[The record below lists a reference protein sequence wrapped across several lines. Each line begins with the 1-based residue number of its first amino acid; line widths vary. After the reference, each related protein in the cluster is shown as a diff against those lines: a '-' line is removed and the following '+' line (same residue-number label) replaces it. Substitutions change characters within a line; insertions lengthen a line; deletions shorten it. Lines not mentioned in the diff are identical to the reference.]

1 MLKWICFVGLVVLS
15 FTCQAQNFTW
25 NLADLAW
32 TFRNS
37 KNNTT
42 YRATIPGTVHTD
54 LAKNGLIADPFYGS
68 NEKEVQWI
76 ENDTWVYETTITLQE
91 KQVNQE
97 SLSLIFE
104 GLDTYAK
111 VYLNNQLIIEAD
123 NMFRRWEIPVK
134 PIIKQGNNQLKIV
147 FEPAVAKAKAL
158 AKTLPYTL
166 PGDERVF
173 VRKAPY
179 QFGWDWGPR
188 LVSCG
193 IWKNAYL
200 ISHSE
205 ARLTNIQLKQISL
218 SDTLAE
224 LEVIV
229 HFNNPKGE
237 KLALLGQIGDVK
249 ERVTLHND
257 SVASLHFKLK
267 NPKKWWTKEL
277 GEAHLYQVKIDLNNE
292 SSTLD
297 SQTEIVGL
305 RTIELVQKPDSV
317 GSSFYFKLN
326 GVPLYMKGSNL
337 IPPESFMPK
346 ANKTTYEA
354 LLSKAQDQGINML
367 RVWGGGV
374 YLDDDFYTL
383 CDEKGILV
391 WQDFMFAG
399 GMYPGDLAFQKNVA
413 QEIKEQVIRLRNHPS
428 LAIWCGNNEL
438 EEGWNNWGWQKQFAY
453 SASDSAKIYQDYTK
467 LFKENIPKILVEF
480 DGTRPYHPSSPTNGW
495 GRKESLTTG
504 DLHYW
509 GVWWGMEPF
518 EKYQEKI
525 GRFVSEFGFQS
536 MPELSSIQKFIPEN
550 EQTLFSPSLK
560 THQKHPTGYETIKS
574 YMERD
579 YFVPKNLNDFTYVSQ
594 LLQARGMK
602 IAIEAQRAAKPYNM
616 GSLYWQLND
625 CWPVSSWSGIDYY
638 GTPKALHYAVKKAF
652 KPVLIS
658 VKQETDGF
666 KTTLV
671 SDLSKPISGRLE
683 IEVLNFSGKVLQRTM
698 QAIYLAANGTLTVSI
713 MPVSY
718 INGLDPSNTVIRYRL
733 LEGGQELANQ
743 IQYLAKPKEL
753 NLQNP
758 ELQLRKLNDHSVEI
772 RCSYLAK
779 DVCITL
785 PGALPS
791 DNYFDLVPGEKKIIQ
806 LDFQAKV
813 NHANLKA
820 KSLWDVKKD

>member
-54 LAKNGLIADPFYGS
+54 LAKNGLIADPFFGS
-68 NEKEVQWI
+68 NEKEVQWV
-76 ENDTWVYETTITLQE
+76 ENETWVYETTINLQE
-91 KQVNQE
+91 KQVNQK

-134 PIIKQGNNQLKIV
+134 PIIKQGKNQLRIV

-166 PGDERVF
+166 PGDDRVF

-188 LVSCG
+188 LVTCG

-224 LEVIV
+224 LEVIA

-237 KLALLGQIGDVK
+237 KLVLSGQISDVK
-249 ERVTLHND
+249 EQITLQND

-277 GEAHLYQVKIDLNNE
+277 GEANLYQLKIDLNNE
-292 SSTLD
+292 ASTLD
-297 SQTEIVGL
+297 SQTETIGL

-467 LFKENIPKILVEF
+467 LFKENIPKILGKF
-480 DGTRPYHPSSPTNGW
+480 DGSRPYHPSSPTKGW
-495 GRKESLTTG
+495 GRKESLMTG

-536 MPELSSIQKFIPEN
+536 IPELSSIQKFIPEN
-550 EQTLFSPSLK
+550 EQNLFSPSLK

-579 YFVPKNLNDFTYVSQ
+579 YDVPKNLNDFAYVSQ

-602 IAIEAQRAAKPYNM
+602 IAIEAQRAAKPYSM

-658 VKQETDGF
+658 VKQQADGF

-671 SDLSKPISGRLE
+671 SDLSKPIIGRLE
-683 IEVLNFSGKVLQRTM
+683 MVVLNFSGKVLQRTM
-698 QAIYLAANGTLTVSI
+698 QAVYLAANGTLTGSI

-718 INGLDPSNTVIRYRL
+718 IKGLDPSNTVIRYRL
-733 LEGGQELANQ
+733 LEGEQELANQ

-758 ELQLRKLNDHSVEI
+758 ELILRKLNENTLEI

-791 DNYFDLVPGEKKIIQ
+791 DNYFDLVPGERKIIQ
-806 LDFQAKV
+806 LDFQSKV
-813 NHANLKA
+813 DHANLKA
-820 KSLWDVKKD
+820 KSLWDTLQN

>member
-1 MLKWICFVGLVVLS
+1 MLKRIYVLGLVLLS
-15 FTCQAQNFTW
+15 FTCQAQNITW

-32 TFRNS
+32 TFRNINS
-37 KNNTT
+37 QTKN
-42 YRATIPGTVHTD
+42 RATIPGTIHTD

-68 NEKEVQWI
+68 NEKDLQWI
-76 ENDTWVYETTITLQE
+76 ENETWVYETTINIQE
-91 KQVNQE
+91 KQANQE
-97 SLSLIFE
+97 SLSLLFE

-111 VYLNNQLIIEAD
+111 VYLNDQLILEAA

-134 PIIKQGNNQLKIV
+134 SILKLGNNQLKIV
-147 FEPAVAKAKAL
+147 FEPAVAKARAL

-166 PGDERVF
+166 PGDDRVF

-188 LVSCG
+188 FVSCG
-193 IWKNAYL
+193 IWKNVWLKAESGPKL
-200 ISHSE
+200 K
-205 ARLTNIQLKQISL
+205 NIQLKQISL

-224 LEVIV
+224 LEVIA
-229 HFNNPKGE
+229 HFNNLKSK
-237 KLALLGQIGDVK
+237 KLALVGQIGDVT
-249 ERVTLHND
+249 ERVTLQND
-257 SVASLHFKLK
+257 SVGSLHFKLK

-277 GEAHLYQVKIDLNNE
+277 GEAYLYQLKIDLNNE
-292 SSTLD
+292 TTTLD
-297 SQTEIVGL
+297 SRTEPVGL
-305 RTIELVQKPDSV
+305 RTIELVQAPDSV

-374 YLDDDFYTL
+374 YLDDDFYSL
-383 CDEKGILV
+383 CDEKGIFV

-399 GMYPGDLAFQKNVA
+399 GMYPGDLGFQQNVA

-428 LAIWCGNNEL
+428 LALWCGNNEL

-467 LFKENIPKILVEF
+467 LFKENIPKILGEF

-495 GRKESLTTG
+495 GRKESLTSG

-536 MPELSSIQKFIPEN
+536 MPELSSIRKFIPEN
-550 EQTLFSPSLK
+550 EQSLFSPSLK
-560 THQKHPTGYETIKS
+560 THQKHPTGYETITS

-579 YFVPKNLNDFTYVSQ
+579 YDVPKNLNDFAYVSQ
-594 LLQARGMK
+594 LLQASGMK
-602 IAIEAQRAAKPYNM
+602 LAIEAQRAAKPYTM

-638 GTPKALHYAVKKAF
+638 GKPKALHFAVKRAF

-658 VKQETDGF
+658 VKQEADGF

-671 SDLSKPISGRLE
+671 SDLLKPISGRIE
-683 IEVLNFSGKVLQRTM
+683 IEVVDFSGKLLQRTT
-698 QAIYLAANGTLTVSI
+698 QAVNLPANGTLTLPILSVAT
-713 MPVSY
+713 
-718 INGLDPSNTVIRYRL
+718 INGLNPSNTLIRYRL
-733 LEGGQELANQ
+733 LDGEQELANQ

-753 NLQNP
+753 TLQNP
-758 ELQLRKLNDHSVEI
+758 KLKLRKLNEHSVEI
-772 RCSYLAK
+772 TCSYLAK

-791 DNYFDLVPGEKKIIQ
+791 DNYFNLIPGERKIIQ
-806 LDFQAKV
+806 LDFQSKV
-813 NHANLKA
+813 DHAYLSA

>member
-1 MLKWICFVGLVVLS
+1 MLKWISVLGLVALS

-37 KNNTT
+37 KNNTN
-42 YRATIPGTVHTD
+42 YRATIPGTIHTD

-68 NEKEVQWI
+68 NEKDVQWV
-76 ENDTWVYETTITLQE
+76 ENETWVYETIINLQE
-91 KQVNQE
+91 KQANQE
-97 SLSLIFE
+97 SLSLLFE
-104 GLDTYAK
+104 GLDTDAK
-111 VYLNNQLIIEAD
+111 VYLNNQLILEAD

-134 PIIKQGNNQLKIV
+134 SILKLGNNQLKIV

-158 AKTLPYTL
+158 ASTLPYTL

-193 IWKNAYL
+193 IWKNVWLKAESGPKL
-200 ISHSE
+200 K
-205 ARLTNIQLKQISL
+205 NIQVRQISL

-224 LEVIV
+224 LEVIA

-237 KLALLGQIGDVK
+237 KLVLSGQIRDVK
-249 ERVTLHND
+249 ERITLQND
-257 SVASLHFKLK
+257 SVGSLHFKLK

-277 GEAHLYQVKIDLNNE
+277 GEAHLYQVKIELNNE
-292 SSTLD
+292 ITTLD
-297 SQTEIVGL
+297 SRTETVGL

-326 GVPLYMKGSNL
+326 GVPQYMKGSNL

-374 YLDDDFYTL
+374 YLDDDFYGL

-399 GMYPGDLAFQKNVA
+399 GMYPGDVAFQKNVA

-428 LAIWCGNNEL
+428 LALWCGTNEL
-438 EEGWNNWGWQKQFAY
+438 EEGWNNWGWQKQFGY

-467 LFKENIPKILVEF
+467 LFKEAIPKILGEF
-480 DGTRPYHPSSPTNGW
+480 DSSRPYHPSSPTNGW
-495 GRKESLTTG
+495 GRKESLTSG

-509 GVWWGMEPF
+509 GVWWGVEPF

-560 THQKHPTGYETIKS
+560 IHQKHPTGYETIKS

-579 YFVPKNLNDFTYVSQ
+579 YVVPKNLNDFAYVSQ
-594 LLQARGMK
+594 LLQAKGMK
-602 IAIEAQRAAKPYNM
+602 LAIEAQRAAKPYCM

-625 CWPVSSWSGIDYY
+625 CWPVSSWSAIDYY
-638 GTPKALHYAVKKAF
+638 GAPKALHYAVKKAF

-658 VKQETDGF
+658 VKQELEGF

-671 SDLSKPISGRLE
+671 SDLLKPISGRLE
-683 IEVLNFSGKVLQRTM
+683 MEVLDFSGKMLQRST
-698 QAIYLAANGTLTVSI
+698 QTVYLEANGTLTVPI
-713 MPVSY
+713 MPISY
-718 INGLDPSNTVIRYRL
+718 IKGLDPSNTLIRYRL
-733 LEGGQELANQ
+733 VEGEQEVANQ

-758 ELQLRKLNDHSVEI
+758 ELKLRKLNDHSVEI

-791 DNYFDLVPGEKKIIQ
+791 DNYFDLMPGEKKIIQ
-806 LDFQAKV
+806 LNFQSKV
-813 NHANLKA
+813 EHANLKA
-820 KSLWDVKKD
+820 KSLWNTLQN

>member
-42 YRATIPGTVHTD
+42 YRASIPGTVHTD

-76 ENDTWVYETTITLQE
+76 ENETWVYETTITLQE

-134 PIIKQGNNQLKIV
+134 SILKLGKNQLKIV

-166 PGDERVF
+166 PGDDRVF

-224 LEVIV
+224 LEVIA

-267 NPKKWWTKEL
+267 NPKQWWTKEL

-480 DGTRPYHPSSPTNGW
+480 DGTRPYHPSSPTKGW

-550 EQTLFSPSLK
+550 EQNLFSPSLK

-579 YFVPKNLNDFTYVSQ
+579 YDVPKNLNDFAYVSQ

-625 CWPVSSWSGIDYY
+625 CWPVSSWSAIDYY

-652 KPVLIS
+652 KPVLVS

-671 SDLSKPISGRLE
+671 SDLLKPINGRLE
-683 IEVLNFSGKVLQRTM
+683 IEVLNFSGKVLQRTI
-698 QAIYLAANGTLTVSI
+698 QAVYLAANGTLTVSI

-718 INGLDPSNTVIRYRL
+718 IKGLDPSNTVIRYRL

>member
-1 MLKWICFVGLVVLS
+1 MLKWISVLGLMALT

-54 LAKNGLIADPFYGS
+54 LAKNGLIADPFYSS
-68 NEKEVQWI
+68 NEKDVQWV
-76 ENDTWVYETTITLQE
+76 ENETWIYETTINLQE
-91 KQVNQE
+91 KQTNQE
-97 SLSLIFE
+97 SLSIIFE

-111 VYLNNQLIIEAD
+111 VYLNNQLILEAD

-134 PIIKQGNNQLKIV
+134 SILKLGNNQLKIV

-158 AKTLPYTL
+158 ASILPYTL

-173 VRKAPY
+173 IRKAPY

-193 IWKNAYL
+193 IWKNVWLKAESGSKL
-200 ISHSE
+200 K
-205 ARLTNIQLKQISL
+205 NIQVRQISL

-224 LEVIV
+224 LEVIA
-229 HFNNPKGE
+229 HFNNPKSE
-237 KLALLGQIGDVK
+237 KLVLTGQISDVK
-249 ERVTLHND
+249 ERITLQND
-257 SVASLHFKLK
+257 SVGSLHFRLK

-277 GEAHLYQVKIDLNNE
+277 GEANLYQVKIDLNNE
-292 SSTLD
+292 ITTLD
-297 SQTEIVGL
+297 SRTETVGL
-305 RTIELVQKPDSV
+305 RTIELIQKPDSV

-326 GVPLYMKGSNL
+326 GQPLYMKGSNL

-374 YLDDDFYTL
+374 YLDDDFYSL

-399 GMYPGDLAFQKNVA
+399 GMYPGDMAFQKNVA

-428 LAIWCGNNEL
+428 LALWCGNNEL
-438 EEGWNNWGWQKQFAY
+438 EEGWNNWGWQKQYAY

-467 LFKENIPKILVEF
+467 LFREAIPKILGDF
-480 DGTRPYHPSSPTNGW
+480 DGSRPYHPSSPTNGW
-495 GRKESLTTG
+495 GRKESLTSG

-518 EKYQEKI
+518 EKYQQKI

-536 MPELSSIQKFIPEN
+536 MPGLSSIQKFIPEN

-560 THQKHPTGYETIKS
+560 IHQKHPTGYETIKS

-579 YFVPKNLNDFTYVSQ
+579 YEVPKNLNDFAYVSQ

-602 IAIEAQRAAKPYNM
+602 LAIEAQRAAKPYCM

-625 CWPVSSWSGIDYY
+625 CWPVSSWSAIDYY
-638 GTPKALHYAVKKAF
+638 GAPKALHFAVKKAF

-658 VKQETDGF
+658 VKQEAEGF

-671 SDLSKPISGRLE
+671 SDLLKPISGRLE
-683 IEVLNFSGKVLQRTM
+683 LEVINFSGKILQRST
-698 QAIYLAANGTLTVSI
+698 QTVYLEANGTLT
-713 MPVSY
+713 MPILPLS
-718 INGLDPSNTVIRYRL
+718 NLKELHPSNTLIRYRL
-733 LEGGQELANQ
+733 VEGEQELANQ

-758 ELQLRKLNDHSVEI
+758 KLKLKKLNEHSVEI

-806 LDFQAKV
+806 LDFKSKV
-813 NHANLKA
+813 DHAFLRVR
-820 KSLWDVKKD
+820 SLWDAKKD

>member
-1 MLKWICFVGLVVLS
+1 MLKWICFFGLVILS
-15 FTCQAQNFTW
+15 TTGQAQNFTW

-32 TFRNS
+32 TVRNN

-42 YRATIPGTVHTD
+42 YRATIPGTIHTD
-54 LAKNGLIADPFYGS
+54 LAKNGLIPEPFYAS
-68 NEKEVQWI
+68 NESQVQWV
-76 ENDTWVYETTITLQE
+76 ENETWVYETTLNLQE
-91 KQVNQE
+91 KQAKQE

-111 VYLNNQLIIEAD
+111 VYLNNQLILEAD
-123 NMFRRWEIPVK
+123 NMFRRWEVPVK
-134 PIIKQGNNQLKIV
+134 SMMKIGANRLKVV

-173 VRKAPY
+173 IRKAPY

-193 IWKNAYL
+193 IWKNVWLKAESGPKL
-200 ISHSE
+200 K
-205 ARLTNIQLKQISL
+205 NIQIKQLSL
-218 SDTLAE
+218 SDSLAE
-224 LEVIV
+224 LEVIAQIGYSANKNLV
-229 HFNNPKGE
+229 LE
-237 KLALLGQIGDVK
+237 GQINNTK
-249 ERVTLHND
+249 ERITVQND
-257 SVASLHFKLK
+257 SVASLHFSLK

-277 GEAHLYQVKIDLNNE
+277 GEAHLYEVKIDLKNDSN
-292 SSTLD
+292 TID
-297 SQTEIVGL
+297 SQTQTIGL
-305 RTIELVQKPDSV
+305 RTIELVQQADSV
-317 GSSFYFKLN
+317 GSSFYFTLN

-346 ANKTTYEA
+346 ATKTTYED
-354 LLSKAQDQGINML
+354 LLNKAQDQGINML

-383 CDEKGILV
+383 CDKKGILV

-413 QEIKEQVIRLRNHPS
+413 QEIREQVTRLRNHPS

-438 EEGWNNWGWQKQFAY
+438 EEGWNNWGWQKQYAY
-453 SASDSAKIYQDYTK
+453 STSDSTKIYQDYTK
-467 LFKENIPKILVEF
+467 LFKEEIPKILREL
-480 DGTRPYHPSSPTNGW
+480 DDTRPYHPSSPTNGW
-495 GRKESLTTG
+495 GRKESLTSG

-536 MPELSSIQKFIPEN
+536 MPVSSSIQKFIPEN
-550 EQTLFSPSLK
+550 EQSLFSPSLK
-560 THQKHPTGYETIKS
+560 IHQKHPTGYETIKG

-579 YFVPKNLNDFTYVSQ
+579 YYVPKNLNDFAYVSQ

-602 IAIEAQRAAKPYNM
+602 LAIEAQRAAKPYCM

-625 CWPVSSWSGIDYY
+625 CWPVSSWSAIDYY
-638 GTPKALHYAVKKAF
+638 GVPKALHYAVKRAF

-658 VKQETDGF
+658 VKQEKEGV

-671 SDLSKPISGRLE
+671 SDLLKPINGRLE
-683 IEVLNFSGKVLQRTM
+683 IEALNFSGKVLRNSIQN
-698 QAIYLAANGTLTVSI
+698 IHLAANSTLS
-713 MPVSY
+713 MPILPLSW
-718 INGLDPSNTVIRYRL
+718 IQGLDLSTTLIRYRL
-733 LEGGQELANQ
+733 VDGGLEIASQ
-743 IQYLAKPKEL
+743 ILYLTKPKDL
-753 NLQNP
+753 HLQNP
-758 ELQLRKLNDHSVEI
+758 NLTLRKLDEHTLEV

-779 DVCITL
+779 DVCLTL
-785 PGALPS
+785 PGASAS
-791 DNYFDLVPGEKKIIQ
+791 DNYFDLVPGERKIIY
-806 LDFQAKV
+806 LTFQSKIAPA
-813 NHANLKA
+813 HAQA
-820 KSLWDVKKD
+820 TSLWDVKKD

>member
-54 LAKNGLIADPFYGS
+54 LVKNGLIADPFYGS
-68 NEKEVQWI
+68 NEKEVQWV
-76 ENDTWVYETTITLQE
+76 ENETWVYETTINLQE
-91 KQVNQE
+91 KQANQE
-97 SLSLIFE
+97 SLSLLFE

-111 VYLNNQLIIEAD
+111 VYLNNQLILEAD
-123 NMFRRWEIPVK
+123 NMFRRWEMPVK
-134 PIIKQGNNQLKIV
+134 SILKLGNNQLKIV

-158 AKTLPYTL
+158 ASTLPYTL

-193 IWKNAYL
+193 IWKNVWLKAESGPKL
-200 ISHSE
+200 K
-205 ARLTNIQLKQISL
+205 NIQVRQISL

-224 LEVIV
+224 LEVIA

-237 KLALLGQIGDVK
+237 KLVLSGQIRDVK
-249 ERVTLHND
+249 ERITLQND
-257 SVASLHFKLK
+257 SVGRLQFKLK

-277 GEAHLYQVKIDLNNE
+277 GEAHLYQVKIDLNNRIT
-292 SSTLD
+292 TLD
-297 SQTEIVGL
+297 SRTETVGL
-305 RTIELVQKPDSV
+305 RTIELIQKPDSV

-374 YLDDDFYTL
+374 YLDDDFYSL

-399 GMYPGDLAFQKNVA
+399 GMYPGDVAFQKNVA

-438 EEGWNNWGWQKQFAY
+438 EEGWNNWGWQKQYAY
-453 SASDSAKIYQDYTK
+453 SDSDSAKIYQDYTK
-467 LFKENIPKILVEF
+467 LFKEAIPKILGEF
-480 DGTRPYHPSSPTNGW
+480 DGSRPYHPSSPTNGW
-495 GRKESLTTG
+495 GRKESLTSG

-560 THQKHPTGYETIKS
+560 IHQKHPTGYETIKS

-579 YFVPKNLNDFTYVSQ
+579 YEVPKNLNDFAYVSQ

-602 IAIEAQRAAKPYNM
+602 LAIEAQRAAKPYCM

-625 CWPVSSWSGIDYY
+625 CWPVSSWSAIDYY
-638 GTPKALHYAVKKAF
+638 GAPKALHYAVKKAF

-658 VKQETDGF
+658 VKQELEGF

-671 SDLSKPISGRLE
+671 SDLLKPISGRLE
-683 IEVLNFSGKVLQRTM
+683 MEVLDFSGKMLQRST
-698 QAIYLAANGTLTVSI
+698 QTVYLEANGTLTVPI
-713 MPVSY
+713 MPISY
-718 INGLDPSNTVIRYRL
+718 IKGLDPSNTLIRYRL
-733 LEGGQELANQ
+733 VEGEQEVANQ

-758 ELQLRKLNDHSVEI
+758 ELKLRKLNEHSVEI

-806 LDFQAKV
+806 LDFQSKV
-813 NHANLKA
+813 DHAFLRA
-820 KSLWDVKKD
+820 RSLWDVKKD